1 MNAGFPNL
9 QRWMRSIV
17 ITAGPSA
24 REFRAFPPPP
34 RAARRISNVRLPRGL
49 PAQCSLLPRGRMV
62 AVLPRPEQE
71 LRSAP
76 LRRGAAPGLRAAP
89 RAVLLRD
96 LFSHSSPPTKDF
108 FLRLCRLPHLRV
120 EAELCIAREKLLL
133 FHSRV
138 RCSSAL

>member
-96 LFSHSSPPTKDF
+96 LFSHSSPPRRTSSCVF
-108 FLRLCRLPHLRV
+108 AGFHTSVLRQNSVLHVKNCCFSIPV
-120 EAELCIAREKLLL
+120 
-133 FHSRV
+133 
-138 RCSSAL
+138 